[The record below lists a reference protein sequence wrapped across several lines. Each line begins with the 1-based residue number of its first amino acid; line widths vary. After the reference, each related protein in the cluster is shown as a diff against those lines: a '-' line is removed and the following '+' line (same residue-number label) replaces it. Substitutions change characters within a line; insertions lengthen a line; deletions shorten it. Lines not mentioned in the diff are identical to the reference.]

1 MISFNHIGNLGRL
14 ANQMFQ
20 YAALKG
26 VARKHGYKFRIPPRQ
41 IFGQKD
47 PLVKT
52 SELNIYDVFDL
63 ESINAIGVTENQ
75 VIMERTHEFD
85 EEFFE
90 NAPDG
95 IDLFGYYQ
103 TEKYFKHI
111 EDEIRKDFKFSDS
124 LIELCEG
131 FIGEVYEPISLHIRR
146 GDYVS
151 NPNHPVQPLS
161 FYEEALSKLPKRP
174 VIIFSDDPEWCSE
187 QELFAGDEFMISE
200 GNTADFDLCLMSM
213 CSYHII
219 ANSSFSWWGAWLAK
233 SKQVIAPKNWFGGD
247 CVNKSVKDVPF
258 GNFEFL

>member
-75 VIMERTHEFD
+75 VMMERTHEFD

-111 EDEIRKDFKFSDS
+111 EDEIRKDFSS
-124 LIELCEG
+124 LI
-131 FIGEVYEPISLHIRR
+131 V
-146 GDYVS
+146 
-151 NPNHPVQPLS
+151 
-161 FYEEALSKLPKRP
+161 
-174 VIIFSDDPEWCSE
+174 
-187 QELFAGDEFMISE
+187 
-200 GNTADFDLCLMSM
+200 
-213 CSYHII
+213 
-219 ANSSFSWWGAWLAK
+219 
-233 SKQVIAPKNWFGGD
+233 
-247 CVNKSVKDVPF
+247 
-258 GNFEFL
+258 